1 MRDLVFSIVVALGAL
16 AVMQVSVDTAWAAKK
31 PSHEKHEKHEKK
43 EKKQKK
49 EKKKE
54 KKEDKDKKDEKDKK
68 DDKDRRETNKCPGWL
83 SKGCSPGACR
93 CPVGPDEK
101 EQKKAAEKAKK
112 KAEEIAKKL
121 KKAEGKEKKA
131 QKAKGKA
138 KKPQKAESG
147 RTTQTRNDAE
157 PTRRI
162 RSSSS
167 PLSSFVIRYD
177 KGADVLDRRPQIER
191 MLCDLIP
198 IPRELDSLGD
208 SRISSAV
215 IQDGNRWGCH
225 GLYGGRGSPVCETS
239 EGRRA
244 GATVVGD
251 CGGARWSL
259 AGRGGKDRRDGSAD
273 AAGLGDPVQ

>member
-1 MRDLVFSIVVALGAL
+1 MRDLVFSVVVVLGAL
-16 AVMQVSVDTAWAAKK
+16 AVMQVSVDAAWAAKK
-31 PSHEKHEKHEKK
+31 PSHEKHEKNEKK
-43 EKKQKK
+43 EKK

-54 KKEDKDKKDEKDKK
+54 KKEDKDKKDEKDK
-68 DDKDRRETNKCPGWL
+68 RETNNCPGWL

-101 EQKKAAEKAKK
+101 DKK
-112 KAEEIAKKL
+112 KAEEEAKKT
-121 KKAEGKEKKA
+121 
-131 QKAKGKA
+131 QKAKGKE
-138 KKPQKAESG
+138 KKTQKAESG
-147 RTTQTRNDAE
+147 RGTQTRKGAE
-157 PTRRI
+157 PARRM

-198 IPRELDSLGD
+198 IRRELDSPGD

-215 IQDGNRWGCH
+215 I
-225 GLYGGRGSPVCETS
+225 PS

-259 AGRGGKDRRDGSAD
+259 ARRGGKDRRDGSAD
-273 AAGLGDPVQ
+273 AAGPGDPVQ